1 MSHENGAMPLS
12 NRENGESV
20 SHPENI
26 TMSLSDLENDE
37 NLSEV
42 ELNKRLDDLIR
53 GVDEFVND
61 PDSVTRQPWDVM
73 FAQMC
78 TDHEKTLS
86 KEAKLSGA

>member
-1 MSHENGAMPLS
+1 MSHENGAMSLS
-12 NRENGESV
+12 NRENAESV
-20 SHPENI
+20 SPPENI

-61 PDSVTRQPWDVM
+61 PDSVTRQPWAVM
-73 FAQMC
+73 L
-78 TDHEKTLS
+78 LS
-86 KEAKLSGA
+86 KEEKLSGA

>member
-12 NRENGESV
+12 NPENGESV
-20 SHPENI
+20 SNPENI

-42 ELNKRLDDLIR
+42 ELNKRLDDWIR

-61 PDSVTRQPWDVM
+61 PDSVTRQPWHVM
-73 FAQMC
+73 FSQMC